1 MRKIPIFL
9 ILDLRES
16 ETRSVHNL
24 CNNLLHSGVL
34 YDLPNL
40 KQVSLWSIHPTAY
53 GPDNQSTGID
63 EKGAGTALLKKPSAS
78 ENDCLVIAWEVFVEV
93 FVSGSCCIK

>member
-1 MRKIPIFL
+1 MRIIPIFL

-24 CNNLLHSGVL
+24 SNNLLHSGVL

-40 KQVSLWSIHPTAY
+40 KQVSLWSIHSTAY
-53 GPDNQSTGID
+53 GQDNQSTCID
-63 EKGAGTALLKKPSAS
+63 EKGADTALLKKPSAS
-78 ENDCLVIAWEVFVEV
+78 ENDCLVIAWEVFV
-93 FVSGSCCIK
+93 SSSCCIK